1 MILADENLH
10 QAYVN
15 ALVDSGYVVERV
27 VAVQRGASDEQVIE
41 LASAATAILITEDK
55 DFGELV
61 FAHQMAKVTVVF
73 LRYRL
78 TELPVMIQNLLR
90 VIEEYASKEGRYFIV
105 VTSSR
110 IRVRSI

>member
-1 MILADENLH
+1 MIIADENLH
-10 QAYVN
+10 GYLIKVLIDRGHAVN
-15 ALVDSGYVVERV
+15 T
-27 VAVQRGASDEQVIE
+27 VASIQQGAPDEKVIE
-41 LASAATAILITEDK
+41 IARNEAAILVTEDK

-78 TELPVMIQNLLR
+78 AELSLIAQNLVR
-90 VIEEYASKEGRYFIV
+90 VVGEYGPKEGRYFIV
-105 VTSSR
+105 ISSTR